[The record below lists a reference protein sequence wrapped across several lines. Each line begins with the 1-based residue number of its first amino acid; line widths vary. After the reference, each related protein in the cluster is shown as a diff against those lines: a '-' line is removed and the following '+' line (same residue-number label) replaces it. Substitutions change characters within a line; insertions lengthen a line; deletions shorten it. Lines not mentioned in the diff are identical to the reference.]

1 MLDPRVALR
10 RARRLL
16 VVPPAAGCDELG
28 PALVRLRV
36 AVPQAMVVLL
46 ADARAA
52 GRVAAFVDQVVPAG
66 ALTRFDAPHLSTLVE
81 RLAAARLDAALVFTA
96 AGETAFEVAYLAY
109 LAGIPVRAGFA
120 GEFGGGV
127 LAPAVPPPS
136 ARVIGPGRHLSLL
149 DALDLSATLA
159 PASAKA
165 RPSCDDSAS

>member
-1 MLDPRVALR
+1 MLDPRAALR

-28 PALVRLRV
+28 PALVRLRI
-36 AVPQAMVVLL
+36 AMPQAMVVLL
-46 ADARAA
+46 AEARAA
-52 GRVAAFVDQVVPAG
+52 GRVAVFVDQVLPAA
-66 ALTRFDAPHLSTLVE
+66 ALTRFDATGLPALVD

-96 AGETAFEVAYLAY
+96 ADETAFEVAYLAY

-120 GEFGGGV
+120 DEFGGGV
-127 LAPAVPPPS
+127 LAPAVPPPP

-149 DALDLSATLA
+149 DALDLSAPLA
-159 PASAKA
+159 PAGAKA